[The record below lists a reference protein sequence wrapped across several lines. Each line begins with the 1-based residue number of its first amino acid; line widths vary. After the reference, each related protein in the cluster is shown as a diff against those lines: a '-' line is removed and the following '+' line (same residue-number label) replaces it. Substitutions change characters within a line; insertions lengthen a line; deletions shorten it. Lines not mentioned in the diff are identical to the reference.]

1 MVRKLRD
8 LQHFVDDAHNVS
20 KTENILYSEKH
31 HSELLIDE
39 RVSLMYSS
47 WSAFLNKSIEDC
59 ELQDST
65 RRGLPDAPKVPHLES
80 CKLHVE
86 VNQHFDKRMENQLLP
101 PWTIWKGTLHN
112 YLLSSAEELL
122 RNHNYR
128 PIPGVSYP
136 PWVCYTLM
144 F

>member
-1 MVRKLRD
+1 MVGKVRN
-8 LQHFVDDAHNVS
+8 LQHFVDGAHNVS
-20 KTENILYSEKH
+20 TTEKIIYSEKD
-31 HSELLIDE
+31 HSELSIDE

-47 WSAFLNKSIEDC
+47 WSAFLNRSIGDF

-65 RRGLPDAPKVPHLES
+65 RRSLPNAPKVPHLES

-86 VNQHFDKRMENQLLP
+86 VNQHLDKRMENQLLP

-122 RNHNYR
+122 RNFNYR

-136 PWVCYTLM
+136 PWVCYQ
-144 F
+144 